1 MVSSCEDPK
10 SLTNKNT
17 PPGKTYM
24 SKERYG
30 SQAKSSI
37 EDESTTIKRVALH
50 FVCNSADLIHRFRFI
65 LEVAYAQQTN

>member
-50 FVCNSADLIHRFRFI
+50 FV
-65 LEVAYAQQTN
+65 